1 MQDPM
6 FSVETIDAAID
17 YQQEYNKAMQDDSA
31 DYYIDELDKANKKID
46 ELYMFIET
54 IEALT
59 FDKAT
64 AVRIR
69 DFMVQQG
76 MWNAKPVTK

>member
-59 FDKAT
+59 SDKAT